1 MPKKVL
7 NNTQA
12 LFIVESPSKIKTL
25 NKILNNFG
33 KSCLFMATLGHIR
46 DLPAKNLGI
55 DLQTFEPHLEVI
67 SKKRVLLSRL
77 KKLLPSVKKVYIATD
92 PDREGEAIGFH
103 LFEYIQKSKSHYL
116 EIRRLELLEITEIGI
131 KEALKNPREINENLY
146 TAWKARRVLDRLIG
160 YRISPFLSRNFKK
173 ALSAGRVQSPALR
186 LIVEREREIE
196 GFIPEKSYSLVV
208 VAEDEFGNLYEL
220 ELFTKNELLKKQN
233 QEEFLKIYEDYLKG
247 EEIKLSHL
255 REKIQKKYPPQPLK
269 TSTLIEFSGKFLGLS
284 PKDTMKIAQRLYEE
298 GYITYMRT
306 DSTRISPLAK
316 REAKDFIARHF
327 GEHYVGGERK
337 GRLSA
342 FAQDAHEAVRPT
354 KVNLESPPLGKT
366 EKALYEL
373 IRRIFLASQM
383 KEAEYLERTYEFRNE
398 VLPKDLRLLM
408 KRTKLLFDGF
418 LILLGEEKK
427 DTGEVPNLK
436 EGAVFKVK
444 DYKIREHITRPPE
457 RFTPQ
462 SLIKKL
468 EALGIGRPSTYATML
483 DILFTRGYVEK
494 EGRYLRPTEL
504 GRRVCEFLERKTPL
518 FMDYEFTARL
528 EESLDKISEKKRD
541 YYSTVKEVFEI
552 LEGYLSK
559 R

>member
-1 MPKKVL
+1 MSKKVL
-7 NNTQA
+7 NTSSA

-25 NKILNNFG
+25 NKILNNSE
-33 KSCLFMATLGHIR
+33 KSYLFMATLGHIR

-55 DLQTFEPHLEVI
+55 DLKTFEPHLEVI

-103 LFEYIQKSKSHYL
+103 LFEYIQKSKSHL

-131 KEALKNPREINENLY
+131 KQALKNPREIDENLY

-196 GFIPEKSYSLVV
+196 GFIPEKSYSLIVA
-208 VAEDEFGNLYEL
+208 AEDEAGNLYEL
-220 ELFTKNELLKKQN
+220 ELFTKKELLKKQN
-233 QEEFLKIYEDYLKG
+233 QEEFLKIFEAYLRGK
-247 EEIKLSHL
+247 EIKLSAL
-255 REKIQKKYPPQPLK
+255 SEKIQKRYPPQPLK
-269 TSTLIEFSGKFLGLS
+269 TSTLIEFSGKYLGLS
-284 PKDTMKIAQRLYEE
+284 PKETMKTAQKLYEE

-306 DSTRISPLAK
+306 DSTRISPLAR
-316 REAKDFIARHF
+316 REAKDFIVRHF
-327 GEHYVGGERK
+327 GEGYVSRERK

-342 FAQDAHEAVRPT
+342 FAQDAHECIRPT
-354 KVNLESPPLGKT
+354 KVNLEAPPLGKT

-373 IRRIFLASQM
+373 IRKVFLSSQM

-398 VLPKDLRLLM
+398 TLPRDLRLLM
-408 KRTKLLFDGF
+408 KRKKLIFDGF
-418 LILLGEEKK
+418 LLLLGEEEKETE
-427 DTGEVPNLK
+427 DLLNLK
-436 EGAVFKVK
+436 EGAIFTVK
-444 DYKIREHITRPPE
+444 DYKIREHITKPPE

-462 SLIKKL
+462 SLIKKM

-494 EGRYLRPTEL
+494 EGRYLKPTEL

-518 FMDYEFTARL
+518 FMDYKFTARL